1 MEKLNIYEKIQKA
14 KVELSRLEL
23 KKTGKNQ
30 SMKYFELGDFL
41 PALNLILVD
50 YKLFTE
56 ISFGDMAIL
65 TITNAEKPDERVTYT
80 SPMAEAKLRN
90 CHDVQNLGAAQT
102 FLRRYLYMNAFDI
115 VEGDILDA
123 TLDLSKKEEK
133 KPTPKKA
140 PYKKLAPAKI
150 SEEQVTKAYTIATKN
165 GKDAA
170 MVKTWLLAK
179 WKLTSMKDVT
189 VDKYD
194 ELCKALEK
202 PIKGVK

>member
-14 KVELSRLEL
+14 KVELSQLEL

-123 TLDLSKKEEK
+123 TLDVGKDTNV
-133 KPTPKKA
+133 PTKKA
-140 PYKKLAPAKI
+140 PYKLANNWIQSVQITAK
-150 SEEQVTKAYTIATKN
+150 ECNYT
-165 GKDAA
+165 GDAA
-170 MVKTWLLAK
+170 KKLIKEKYSKTSSTLLTVDQAKDFVKY
-179 WKLTSMKDVT
+179 MKDN
-189 VDKYD
+189 K
-194 ELCKALEK
+194 LEVAK
-202 PIKGVK
+202 